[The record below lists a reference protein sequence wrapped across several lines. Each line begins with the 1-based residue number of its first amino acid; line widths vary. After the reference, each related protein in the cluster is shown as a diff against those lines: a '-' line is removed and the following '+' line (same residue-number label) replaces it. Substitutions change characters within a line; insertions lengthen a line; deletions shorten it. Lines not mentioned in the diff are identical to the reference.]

1 MVGGYLI
8 ARSSRAMTADWVCQT
23 GDALMAHDGILDT
36 VRTTPV
42 NGGLFATKAPQMRLP
57 GRQGP

>member
-1 MVGGYLI
+1 
-8 ARSSRAMTADWVCQT
+8 
-23 GDALMAHDGILDT
+23 MAHDGILDT